1 MGKSNTIL
9 ACEIEFVNLTDHE
22 VRLGDGLVITQ
33 AAKPARVLNGRVFD
47 GSILIESSDEVIP
60 IYRFDPEG
68 QIVGLPDPRP
78 GVFYIV
84 SPIVRKELTQRGID
98 RPDVFSPYAIE
109 SRYELGRNVPCA
121 TALAR

>member
-1 MGKSNTIL
+1 MGKPNTIF
-9 ACEIEFVNLTDHE
+9 ASEIEFVNLTDHE
-22 VRLGDGLVITQ
+22 IRLGSGLVIPRSTQ
-33 AAKPARVLNGRVFD
+33 PVRVLNGRVFD
-47 GSILIESSDEVIP
+47 GSVVIEISDEVIP
-60 IYRFDPEG
+60 IYRFDPKG
-68 QIVGLPDPRP
+68 QIVGLPDPNP

-109 SRYELGRNVPCA
+109 SRTEQGRNMPCA